1 MFQESLICRRFLLS
15 QHPEVEAKVVQ
26 ELQSL
31 GLAASPK
38 NPHPRELTYADLAEL
53 VYLQAVV
60 KVPLQNLYNSHLL
73 YGIYVHV
80 TELCYD
86 SQVVEEWHRRMET
99 CGGMCVL
106 ALSWLGCD
114 AGNLEDVPSCGDRA
128 GAHRQR

>member
-1 MFQESLICRRFLLS
+1 MPACMPDCCSPFLEHKGLTEPHAPCCRFLLS

-60 KVPLQNLYNSHLL
+60 KVPINTLWLPSHCLKA
-73 YGIYVHV
+73 
-80 TELCYD
+80 C
-86 SQVVEEWHRRMET
+86 
-99 CGGMCVL
+99 
-106 ALSWLGCD
+106 
-114 AGNLEDVPSCGDRA
+114 
-128 GAHRQR
+128 

>member
-1 MFQESLICRRFLLS
+1 MSHKSLIHRRFLLS

-60 KVPLQNLYNSHLL
+60 KVAFQGPCFHS
-73 YGIYVHV
+73 
-80 TELCYD
+80 E
-86 SQVVEEWHRRMET
+86 M
-99 CGGMCVL
+99 
-106 ALSWLGCD
+106 LSGSLHIHD
-114 AGNLEDVPSCGDRA
+114 
-128 GAHRQR
+128 